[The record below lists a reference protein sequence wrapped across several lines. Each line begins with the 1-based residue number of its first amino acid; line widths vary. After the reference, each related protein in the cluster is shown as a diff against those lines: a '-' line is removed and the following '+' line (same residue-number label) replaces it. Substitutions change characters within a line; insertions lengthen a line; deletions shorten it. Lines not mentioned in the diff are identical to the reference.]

1 MDIFVICTQLVKCNP
16 ICKWASFF
24 GICFVYR
31 HQIKT
36 LQYSI
41 TGDNVLIASGN
52 CQAKVVD
59 RDGFEVMECVR
70 GDMYIVDMASTKV
83 SKNDVHGFAE

>member
-1 MDIFVICTQLVKCNP
+1 MCHSEMLNFKNCIF
-16 ICKWASFF
+16 FF
-24 GICFVYR
+24 S

-41 TGDNVLIASGN
+41 TGDCILIAAGN
-52 CQAKVVD
+52 SQAKVVD

-70 GDMYIVDMASTKV
+70 GDQYIVDMAKTKV
-83 SKNDVHGFAE
+83 